1 MKLNKGDIVFV
12 KGKSIISKTI
22 MAFDKGK
29 FSHCGIAI
37 SDTTMIEAEYSHR
50 TGAVIFDPSN
60 YSDYE
65 VIDLGLDATQRESVK
80 REALALIG
88 KRYDFGQILWYVIGD
103 LFNIKGK
110 NRFNNPNNL
119 ICSELVYIVLHNS
132 KVLDDLGIKE
142 SFDKGVDLTPNQLY
156 DLLKFASKKVAQKN
170 TRRDEIISG

>member
-1 MKLNKGDIVFV
+1 MKMNKGDIVFV

-37 SDTTMIEAEYSHR
+37 SDSMMIEAEYSHK
-50 TGAVIFDPSN
+50 TGAVKFDPSN
-60 YSDYE
+60 YLDYE
-65 VIDLGLDATQRESVK
+65 VIDLGLTATQRESIR
-80 REALALIG
+80 RESFAMVG
-88 KRYDFGQILWYVIGD
+88 KKYDFGQIIWYVIGD

-119 ICSELVYIVLHNS
+119 ICSELVYIVLNNS
-132 KVLDDLGIKE
+132 NVLDDLGIVE
-142 SFDKGVDLTPNQLY
+142 SFSKGIDLTPNQLY
-156 DLLKFASKKVAQKN
+156 DLLKFASKNSVQKN